1 MKLKSCSFDC
11 ISNRCI
17 DYEKIAVSKQRLK
30 LESSIVY
37 QLMNQ
42 DLRKI
47 MAEMNI

>member
-11 ISNRCI
+11 ISNI